1 MAIMIE
7 WKVYSKLGFYPSD
20 FELKK
25 VILIEIIENFI

>member
-1 MAIMIE
+1 MAIIVD
-7 WKVYSKLGFYPSD
+7 WNVYSKLGFYPSN